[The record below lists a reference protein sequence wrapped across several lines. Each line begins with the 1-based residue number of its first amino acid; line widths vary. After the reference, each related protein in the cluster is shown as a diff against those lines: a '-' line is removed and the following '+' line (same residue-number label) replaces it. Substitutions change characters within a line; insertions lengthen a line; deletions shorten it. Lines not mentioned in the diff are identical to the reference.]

1 MQKIKRK
8 LYDKIIKS
16 SLSRIEIHF
25 LFYLAMRCDAD
36 GKVIGVYYHTLSE
49 DLGCSIAKFY
59 HLRDSLT
66 KKGFI
71 AWEKNNSADID
82 FLLIGNQ
89 FDKKI
94 VKGKEIIV
102 YHDYVDINISI
113 FHDKEFFKC
122 KAGAIQLAMY
132 FINRVEAQG
141 AVTEENSATRDAKK
155 GELKRKLWY
164 TPYKDYKDLAKM
176 LNVSTRILRRY
187 IDDEIT
193 KWITIGHNIIID
205 EKEKDIIT
213 VKRKALLR
221 TTYNAKD
228 DIEDEN
234 TDESN
239 NAVRNKHRKEKVY
252 PERYQYIHFV
262 KTLCRRQGITYEK
275 EDMLRNTADLILQ
288 YRSAASE
295 KDRNIFNLITRAIQ
309 NSADIVLNSFN
320 VHRALKNLLL
330 YTGS

>member
-16 SLSRIEIHF
+16 TLSRIEIHF

-36 GKVIGVYYHTLSE
+36 GRVIGVYYHTLSE

-94 VKGKEIIV
+94 VRGKEVIV
-102 YHDYVDINISI
+102 YQDYVDINIAI
-113 FHDKEFFKC
+113 FHDKEFYKC

-132 FINRVEAQG
+132 FINRVEAQE
-141 AVTEENSATRDAKK
+141 AVTEENSVVRDAKK
-155 GELKRKLWY
+155 AELKRKLWY

-176 LNVSTRILRRY
+176 LSVSLRVLRGY
-187 IDDEIT
+187 IDEEIT
-193 KWITIGHNIIID
+193 KWITVGHNIVVD
-205 EKEKDIIT
+205 DKEKDIIT

-221 TTYNAKD
+221 TSYNAKND
-228 DIEDEN
+228 NEDEDIDNN
-234 TDESN
+234 TD
-239 NAVRNKHRKEKVY
+239 RNKHRKEKVY
-252 PERYQYIHFV
+252 PERYQYIHYV

-275 EDMLRNTADLILQ
+275 EDMLTNTADLILQ
-288 YRSAASE
+288 YRSAASKKE
-295 KDRNIFNLITRAIQ
+295 RNIFNLITRAIQ
-309 NSADIVLNSFN
+309 NSTSNVLNSFN
-320 VHRALKNLLL
+320 VHRALKNLLQ
-330 YTGS
+330 YTGN